1 MDQFDDLPDIV
12 EKDNKPKFQTEV
24 SNSSNL
30 NQQVANL
37 FVPLFGDEPTE
48 APAAITSDQDAAEA
62 DDNDTQHATGKN
74 GNQ

>member
-12 EKDNKPKFQTEV
+12 EKDDKPKFQTEV

-37 FVPLFGDEPTE
+37 LVPLFGDDQIQPE
-48 APAAITSDQDAAEA
+48 AVKSP
-62 DDNDTQHATGKN
+62 
-74 GNQ
+74 